1 MPNLTLPVYENKLEK
16 LEVYPNLEA
25 AKDWLKECEDTSGTT
40 ILIPFK
46 DDNKIRFLKPSHFNS
61 FLDKTVQAQDKVSNK
76 NIRIIGAMN
85 SVHIHGFIGEIEAA
99 WDKNRAPHL
108 NDLEEGTL
116 SLVDHGFIIIYEKGE
131 HKVEHQFAQ
140 LFQEE
145 KESLLKKI
153 QDAQKNNEP
162 HINATEFLEKI
173 SKLVLDLD
181 IKQGMTYFVTTDK
194 EGQHVYRHTFK
205 QDPTN
210 DKVNQLLKK
219 EKEKHAST
227 EVVID
232 EHKSQN
238 HHIIQF
244 LKDWS
249 KWTVFSAITAIGSG
263 LILGLFIAPP
273 IGTIAAAL
281 VSVITFVG
289 VSSYGFYKADKAN
302 STTTEFGEFE
312 VESQNTF
319 NRIKQLFNRI
329 SSLFSKKIVNTSA
342 SPIVANDHHHPI
354 VETEKPI
361 STRNVAQNQN
371 LSTNHFFSESEVEKN
386 NPDKVPSA
394 PVFGM

>member
-1 MPNLTLPVYENKLEK
+1 MPNLTLPVYENELEK
-16 LEVYPNLEA
+16 LEVYSNLKA

-46 DDNKIRFLKPSHFNS
+46 DNNKIRFLKPSHFNS

-85 SVHIHGFIGEIEAA
+85 SVHIHGFIDKIKAA
-99 WDKNRAPHL
+99 LEGNRVPHL
-108 NDLEEGTL
+108 NELKEDTL
-116 SLVDHGFIIIYEKGE
+116 SLVDYGFIIIYEKGE
-131 HKVEHQFAQ
+131 HKVGHQFAQ
-140 LFQEE
+140 FFQEE
-145 KESLLKKI
+145 KQSLLKKI

-162 HINATEFLEKI
+162 HINPTEFLEKI
-173 SKLVLDLD
+173 SRLALDLD

-194 EGQHVYRHTFK
+194 EGIQHVYRQTFK

-210 DKVNQLLKK
+210 NKVNQLLKK
-219 EKEKHAST
+219 EKEKHKSK

-238 HHIIQF
+238 HHVIQF
-244 LKDWS
+244 LKDWC
-249 KWTVFSAITAIGSG
+249 KWTVFSAITAIGAG
-263 LILGLFIAPP
+263 LILGFFIAPP

-312 VESQNTF
+312 GESQNAF
-319 NRIKQLFNRI
+319 YRLKQLFNRI
-329 SSLFSKKIVNTSA
+329 PSLFSNKIVNTLT
-342 SPIVANDHHHPI
+342 SPVVANDHPI
-354 VETEKPI
+354 VEVENLVPA
-361 STRNVAQNQN
+361 RNAQNQN
-371 LSTNHFFSESEVEKN
+371 LSPNQLFSATEKN
-386 NPDKVPSA
+386 FNLGEVPSSPA
-394 PVFGM
+394 FKI